1 MAVRPD
7 SKKDHACEWRDRAE
21 SLEGEVASLHDTL
34 AKVQQELAS
43 LTRRVLG
50 PKSEKMPPI
59 AKETRD
65 GPVPLEEVQKKRRE
79 RRKQKAKLET
89 KTTFTPVPDDQR
101 SCPKC
106 GGDKLRPLGEGKV
119 STLYEFIPARFIAHR
134 QVRETLA
141 CPCGEH
147 VVTAEGP
154 AHWQEKSRYAPSFV
168 AHLITAKCADSIP
181 LYRLEKEYQRTGV
194 CIARS
199 TMTDLFHRA
208 AEVLAPIWNRLIE
221 IIRLSEIVHADET
234 SLRVQ
239 QEKACR
245 NGFVWTFRTT
255 WPRPLIAFK
264 FSPSR
269 SGETPKQLLGGTG
282 GCLVVDGY
290 SGYNVVTDVD
300 GRKRIGCWAH
310 VRRYFFEAMTT
321 APEAREA
328 LDFIRDMYR
337 VEAHALEAGVLRT
350 DAHLKLRQTTTR
362 PLVEALEKWLIEKQG
377 LHPPKSPLGVAI
389 RYTRN
394 LWDALLHFLG
404 DAKVPLDNNPAEAAL
419 RRVALGRKNFL
430 FVGHDDAGD
439 NLAGLYSVVATCEAN
454 GVNPLEYLADV
465 LVRVNTHPNKQIDEL
480 LPHLWG
486 GGAAVAA

>member
-1 MAVRPD
+1 MAPREDGPAQHD
-7 SKKDHACEWRDRAE
+7 CEWRERAE

-34 AKVQQELAS
+34 AKVQQELKS

-59 AKETRD
+59 NKEVRD
-65 GPVPLEEVQKKRRE
+65 TPVPLEEVLKKRRE

-89 KTTFTPVPDDQR
+89 KTTIIPVPADQR

-106 GGDKLRPLGEGKV
+106 GGEKLRPLGEGKV

-134 QVRETLA
+134 HVRETLA

-147 VVTAEGP
+147 VITAEGP
-154 AHWQEKSRYAPSFV
+154 THWQEKSRYAPSFV

-221 IIRLSEIVHADET
+221 LIRVSEIVHADET

-255 WPRPLIAFK
+255 WPTPLIAFK

-269 SGETPKQLLGGTG
+269 SGETPRKLLGGTG
-282 GCLVVDGY
+282 GSLVVDGY

-300 GRKRIGCWAH
+300 GRQRIGCWAH
-310 VRRYFFEAMTT
+310 VRRYFFDAMTT

-337 VEAHALEAGVLRT
+337 IEAHAFEAGLLRT
-350 DAHLKLRQTTTR
+350 DAHLKLRQTKTR
-362 PLVEALEKWLIEKQG
+362 PLVEALKQWLGDKQG
-377 LHPPKSPLGVAI
+377 LHPPKGPLGGAI
-389 RYTRN
+389 RYTVN
-394 LWDALLHFLG
+394 LWDALTHFL
-404 DAKVPLDNNPAEAAL
+404 DDVKIPLDNNPAEAAL

-430 FVGHDDAGD
+430 FVGHDGAGD
-439 NLAGLYSVVATCEAN
+439 NLAGLYSLVATCEAN
-454 GVNPLEYLADV
+454 GVNPLDYLADV

-480 LPHLWG
+480 LPHLWTRN
-486 GGAAVAA
+486 AAI